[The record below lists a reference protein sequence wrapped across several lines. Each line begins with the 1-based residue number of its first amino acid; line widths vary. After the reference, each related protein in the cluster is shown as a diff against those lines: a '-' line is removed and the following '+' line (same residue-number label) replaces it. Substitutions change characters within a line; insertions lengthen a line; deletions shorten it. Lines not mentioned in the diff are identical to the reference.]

1 VDQWRAQ
8 EVGSILVFVVC
19 VGASYLIATAWAGNL
34 LFYSRHLHFCSLPR
48 SLKTFWKKVA
58 AACMVLLTP
67 IVTVCSVA
75 LLAIVYNY
83 VEKGRL
89 KPLGPLVLAV
99 NGDEH
104 QVAVDMRNDSHMKAW
119 IIEFCDRE
127 GKCEPI
133 VFARVAV

>member
-1 VDQWRAQ
+1 
-8 EVGSILVFVVC
+8 
-19 VGASYLIATAWAGNL
+19 
-34 LFYSRHLHFCSLPR
+34 
-48 SLKTFWKKVA
+48 
-58 AACMVLLTP
+58 MVLLTP

-104 QVAVDMRNDSHMKAW
+104 QVAVDVRNDSYMKAW

>member
-1 VDQWRAQ
+1 
-8 EVGSILVFVVC
+8 
-19 VGASYLIATAWAGNL
+19 
-34 LFYSRHLHFCSLPR
+34 
-48 SLKTFWKKVA
+48 
-58 AACMVLLTP
+58 MVLLTP

-89 KPLGPLVLAV
+89 KQLGPLVLAV